1 MINTSNSYQGLIY
14 TSGRKFYAKAI
25 ITLKDE
31 TVLNLDDKDIIQGG
45 VIIDD
50 AVSQPNSFEIGS
62 AVIGKLTLILNNLN
76 GVFDNYD
83 FDKALIFIQI
93 GLLLLDETIEWIPKG
108 YFTVDEAVC
117 STSTVTITALDNM
130 SKFDRPYKVSTL
142 EYPATL
148 KTILKDAC
156 LSCNVLFSEQDFL
169 NSSYMVANRPADDKT
184 TFREI
189 VAWIAQLSGDFAK
202 INHNGEL
209 FLSWYDFENFK
220 EEKKFADLVHNKS
233 YDIATE
239 NIEITGIQIVPTDE
253 EKQTYLSGTD
263 GYVISIEENP
273 LAQDD
278 IERLT
283 SQIAQKLVGFSFRP
297 FTAESLSNPAIEAGD
312 VAMITD
318 KKGNVYKTILS
329 TISFTIGTFETYTA
343 DAESKNSKESTRYK
357 ASTKVIQAA
366 KTETEKQISIYDLSV
381 KQLNSLLTNS
391 MGLFQTVEKQDDGSI
406 ICYAHDK
413 PTLEES
419 EIIWKK
425 TRGAFGV
432 SYDGGKTWH
441 GMTAEGNVVARV
453 LNTIGINADWIN
465 TGEIKAENISN
476 EYKQSVTNEIK
487 SSSEQVTQA
496 FQVADGEL
504 LSRISQTFTSTDEFR
519 SYQETISTQMK
530 QTESDW
536 TFQFTNFMQ
545 EFNNFSGETQ
555 ENFNEIVKYIR
566 FVDGNIIL
574 GMINNSSSLKIS
586 NGRISFME
594 GDAEVAYISNGKL
607 YITDGEFLNSLQLGN
622 FTFEPR
628 SNGNLSFYK
637 NLTHKEN

>member
-1 MINTSNSYQGLIY
+1 MIY
-14 TSGRKFYAKAI
+14 TSGRKFCAKAT
-25 ITLKDE
+25 ITFKDD
-31 TVLNLDDKDIIQGG
+31 TILNLDDKNIMQGG
-45 VIIDD
+45 IIIDD

-62 AVIGKLTLILNNLN
+62 AITSELTLILNNLN
-76 GVFDNYD
+76 GIFDDYN
-83 FDKALIFIQI
+83 FDGALIFIQV
-93 GLLLLDETIEWIPKG
+93 GLTLSDSTIEWIPKG
-108 YFTVDEAVC
+108 YFTVLEAIC

-130 SKFDRPYKVSTL
+130 SKFDKPYKVSTL

-148 KTILKDAC
+148 KKILKDTC
-156 LSCNVLFSEQDFL
+156 SCCNVLFSEKDFL
-169 NSSYMVANRPADDKT
+169 NSGYMVSSRPVDDKT

-189 VAWIAQLSGDFAK
+189 VAWIAQLSGSFAK

-239 NIEITGIQIVPTDE
+239 NIEITGIQIVPIDE
-253 EKQTYLSGTD
+253 EKPTYLSGTD

-278 IERLT
+278 IELLT
-283 SQIAQKLVGFSFRP
+283 SKIAQKLVGFSFRP
-297 FTAESLSNPAIEAGD
+297 FTAESLSNPAVEAGD

-318 KKGNVYKTILS
+318 KKGNVYKSILS
-329 TISFTIGTFETYTA
+329 TISFTIGSFETYTA

-357 ASTKVIQAA
+357 ASTKAIQAA

-413 PTLEES
+413 PTLSES

-425 TRGAFGV
+425 AREAFGV

-441 GMTAEGNVVARV
+441 GMTAEGNVVAKV

-476 EYKQSVTNEIK
+476 EYKQSVTDEIK
-487 SSSEQVTQA
+487 SSSEELTQA

-504 LSRISQTFTSTDEFR
+504 LSRISQTFTSTDEFQ

-530 QTESDW
+530 QTASDW
-536 TFQFTNFMQ
+536 TFQFTNVMQ
-545 EFNNFSGETQ
+545 EFNNFSDETQ

-566 FVDGNIIL
+566 FIDGNIIL
-574 GMINNSSSLKIS
+574 GMIGNSSTLKIS
-586 NGRISFME
+586 NGRISFMTGE
-594 GDAEVAYISNGKL
+594 SEVAYISDGKL

-628 SNGNLSFYK
+628 NNGNLSFYK
-637 NLTHKEN
+637 NKK

>member
-1 MINTSNSYQGLIY
+1 M
-14 TSGRKFYAKAI
+14 
-25 ITLKDE
+25 
-31 TVLNLDDKDIIQGG
+31 QGG
-45 VIIDD
+45 IIIDD

-62 AVIGKLTLILNNLN
+62 AIIGKLTLILNNLN
-76 GVFDNYD
+76 GVFDNYN
-83 FDKALIFIQI
+83 FDEALIFIQI
-93 GLLLLDETIEWIPKG
+93 GLVLLDGTIEWIPKG
-108 YFTVDEAVC
+108 YFTVDEAIC
-117 STSTVTITALDNM
+117 STSTVTITAFDNM

-156 LSCNVLFSEQDFL
+156 SCCNVLFAEQDFL
-169 NSSYMVANRPADDKT
+169 NSGYMVANRPADDKT

-189 VAWIAQLSGDFAK
+189 VAWIAQLSGSFAK
-202 INHNGEL
+202 INHSGKL

-239 NIEITGIQIVPTDE
+239 NIEITGIQIVPIDE
-253 EKQTYLSGTD
+253 EKRTYLSGTD
-263 GYVISIEENP
+263 GYVSSIEENP

-278 IERLT
+278 VERLA

-297 FTAESLSNPAIEAGD
+297 FTAESLSNPAVEAGD
-312 VAMITD
+312 VAKITD
-318 KKGNVYKTILS
+318 KKGNQYSTILS
-329 TISFTIGTFETYTA
+329 TISFTIGSFETYTA
-343 DAESKNSKESTRYK
+343 DAESKNNKESTRYK
-357 ASTKVIQAA
+357 ATTKAIQAA

-381 KQLNSLLTNS
+381 KQLSSLLTNS

-419 EIIWKK
+419 EIIWKR
-425 TRGAFGV
+425 TREAFAV

-441 GMTAEGNVVARV
+441 GMTADGNVIAKV
-453 LNTIGINADWIN
+453 LTVIGINADWIN
-465 TGEIKAENISN
+465 AGEIKAENISN
-476 EYKQSVTNEIK
+476 EYKQSVTDEIK

-504 LSRISQTFTSTDEFR
+504 LSKISQTFTSTDEFQ

-536 TFQFTNFMQ
+536 TFQFTNLMQ

-555 ENFNEIVKYIR
+555 ENFSEIIKYIR

-574 GMINNSSSLKIS
+574 GMMNNSSTLKIS

-594 GDAEVAYISNGKL
+594 GDSEVAYLSNGKL

-622 FTFEPR
+622 FAFEPR
-628 SNGNLSFYK
+628 TNGNLSFYK
-637 NLTHKEN
+637 NKK

>member
-1 MINTSNSYQGLIY
+1 MINTSNSYQSLIY
-14 TSGRKFYAKAI
+14 TSGRKFCVEAT
-25 ITLKDE
+25 ITFKDGNILK
-31 TVLNLDDKDIIQGG
+31 LDDKDIIQGG

-50 AVSQPNSFEIGS
+50 AVSHPNSFEIGS
-62 AVIGKLTLILNNLN
+62 AIIGKLTLILNNLEGDFN
-76 GVFDNYD
+76 NYN
-83 FDKALIFIQI
+83 FDKAFIFIKI
-93 GLLLLDETIEWIPKG
+93 GLILLDSTTEWIPKG
-108 YFTVDEAVC
+108 YFTVDEAVF

-130 SKFDRPYKVSTL
+130 SKFDRPYKTSTL

-148 KTILKDAC
+148 KTILEDAC
-156 LSCNVLFSEQDFL
+156 SCCNTLFLEQDFL
-169 NSSYMVANRPADDKT
+169 NSGYMVASRPTDDKI

-189 VAWIAQLSGDFAK
+189 ISWIAQLSGSFAK

-209 FLSWYDFENFK
+209 FLSWYNFENFK

-239 NIEITGIQIVPTDE
+239 NIEITGIQIVPIDE
-253 EKQTYLSGTD
+253 EKQTYLSGAE

-278 IERLT
+278 IERLA
-283 SQIAQKLVGFSFRP
+283 SQIAQKLIGFSFRP
-297 FTAESLSNPAIEAGD
+297 FTAESLSNPAVEAGD

-318 KKGNVYKTILS
+318 RKGNEYKTILS
-329 TISFTIGTFETYTA
+329 TISFTIGSFETYTA

-357 ASTKVIQAA
+357 ASTKTVQAV
-366 KTETEKQISIYDLSV
+366 KTEVEKQISIYDLSTQ
-381 KQLNSLLTNS
+381 QLSSLLTNS

-413 PTLEES
+413 PTLAES

-425 TRGAFGV
+425 TREAFGV
-432 SYDGGKTWH
+432 SYDGGKTWS
-441 GMTAEGNVVARV
+441 GMTAEGNAVAKV

-465 TGEIKAENISN
+465 AGEIKAENISN
-476 EYKQSVTNEIK
+476 EYKQSVTDEIK
-487 SSSEQVTQA
+487 SSSNQVTQA

-504 LSRISQTFTSTDEFR
+504 LSKISQTFTSTDEFK

-530 QTESDW
+530 QTASDW
-536 TFQFTNFMQ
+536 TFQFTNLTQ
-545 EFNNFSGETQ
+545 EFNNFSSETQ

-574 GMINNSSSLKIS
+574 GMIGNSSSLKIS
-586 NGRISFME
+586 NNRISFME
-594 GDAEVAYISNGKL
+594 GESEVAYMSNGKL

-637 NLTHKEN
+637 NRK